1 MKKRLLTLSLV
12 SLMSAAMITSCSSDP
27 YTWKEGVLLSIDGK
41 EYKVSDIFADYD
53 SNIDGARAY
62 YEAIN
67 NVLVWINQDMTST
80 MEDSVDAKMDDFE
93 KSVSDN
99 ASNNGTSEKE
109 EREALLTSLGF
120 ETMEELR
127 NSYILEIKKTENN
140 DDFYSDEA
148 YTKDNGLIDNLI
160 ENYHPYHV
168 RHVLV
173 NIDASGDAIVDG
185 LISEDDSKQL
195 SNVVERLASG
205 EESFGQVAQ
214 TSSDDTNSAAIFGD
228 VGIMTTQTSFVSE
241 FKYGLYAYDAYFNP
255 TLSAE
260 QKAAAK
266 AALAIP
272 NEADGVIGENLY
284 GIPSYAFD
292 KFDEYADVTK
302 SSDKTTV
309 EYASEVNYP
318 RNIIFNKYLNN
329 HGTSLIYYANEDGT
343 VVNES
348 DVPSRYKKFENTTLL
363 VNSNGDNEL
372 ETTER
377 IKVEGTKYILCDEA
391 GNPILVT
398 RAGDGNGES
407 GYQGIHFIIA
417 QRDPFIDSDK
427 VKDYYTLDIPST
439 TTNLEDDAEPTYI
452 NFINTTDRSVYT
464 KRQGLI
470 KEAANASYAN
480 INFEIFR
487 TNLAAAQ
494 KEHNV
499 KINGDIMNLVNKYI
513 ASVEDTSASNTAENY
528 EKSWTTYLDKL
539 SLHQSLNGRILPEGC
554 ITEFENGEIN
564 RSGVCYVK

>member
-41 EYKVSDIFADYD
+41 EYKVSDIYADYD

-93 KSVSDN
+93 QSVSDN

-109 EREALLTSLGF
+109 EREALLASLGF
-120 ETMEELR
+120 ETMDELR
-127 NSYILEIKKTENN
+127 NSYILEVKKTENN

-148 YTKDNGLIDNLI
+148 YTKDGGLIENLI
-160 ENYHPYHV
+160 ENYYPYHV

-195 SNVVERLASG
+195 SSVVERLSSG
-205 EESFGQVAQ
+205 EETFGQVAQ
-214 TSSDDTNSAAIFGD
+214 TSSDDSSASSFGD
-228 VGIMTTQTSFVSE
+228 VGIMTTKTGFVSE
-241 FKYGLYAYDAYFNP
+241 FKYSLYAYDAYFNNSL
-255 TLSAE
+255 TAE

-272 NEADGVIGENLY
+272 NEADGVVGSHLY

-292 KFDEYADVTK
+292 KLSEYADVTK
-302 SSDKTTV
+302 SQDKATV

-318 RNIIFNKYLNN
+318 RNIVFNKYLNN
-329 HGTSLIYYANEDGT
+329 HGTSLIYYANEDGSAII
-343 VVNES
+343 ES
-348 DVPSRYKKFENTTLL
+348 EVPSRYKKFENTTLF
-363 VNSNGDNEL
+363 VNSNGGDGMG
-372 ETTER
+372 TTER
-377 IKVEGTKYILCDEA
+377 ITVEGTKYVLCDET

-417 QRDPFIDSDK
+417 QRNPFVDSAK
-427 VKDYYTLDIPST
+427 LKDYYTLDIPST
-439 TTNLEDDAEPTYI
+439 TANLEDDADPTYI

-464 KRQGLI
+464 NRQSAI
-470 KEAANASYAN
+470 KTAATDAYAN

-487 TNLAAAQ
+487 ANLDAAKAN
-494 KEHNV
+494 HNI

-513 ASVEDTSASNTAENY
+513 ASVEETSDSNTAENY

-539 SLHQSLNGRILPEGC
+539 NLHQSLKGRILPEGC
-554 ITEFENGEIN
+554 ISQFEDGEIN
-564 RSGVCYVK
+564 RNGVCYVK